1 MGYFKVCVKGGHVGA
16 GKSYDF
22 VRYYESQDML
32 SAFLNAL
39 TLSRVKKNANGTGIY
54 SVEPISTEEFYQGKR
69 RELQDPYLQRGR
81 G

>member
-1 MGYFKVCVKGGHVGA
+1 MAYYKVTMKGGHVGA

-22 VRYYESQDML
+22 VRYFEARDML

-39 TLSRVKKNANGTGIY
+39 SLSRVKKNPNGTGIY
-54 SVEPISTEEFYQGKR
+54 SIEIINDREFLSGKR
-69 RELQDPYLQRGR
+69 RERVDPYLRSGR